1 MNGDEIMN
9 KKILAILALVSL
21 SILSIFIGVHDLT
34 YEILIESR
42 IPRLLSILLTGMGM
56 GIAGL
61 IMMQISQ
68 NKFASPSTTGTIE
81 CAGLGIILCTAFIPD
96 MKIGFKVMIIFALAL
111 IGTKIFTTILD
122 KIVFK
127 DTLFIPLIGIM
138 YGNIITAITT
148 MIAYEFNLLQ
158 ELSIWFAGDF
168 SAILHGKYEL
178 LYFIIPGVIVAYLY
192 ANALTII
199 GFGQDFSENLGISYN
214 KIKNLGLFIVAFLVA
229 SIVTVVG
236 QIPFIGLIIPN
247 LATLMNG
254 DNIKTNLPYI
264 VIFGCIYVL
273 ICDILSRVLI
283 FPYEI
288 SVSLISGLFG
298 SIIFMGLI
306 LRGKNNA

>member
-1 MNGDEIMN
+1 MN
-9 KKILAILALVSL
+9 KKMMSSLVLLASL
-21 SILSIFIGVHDLT
+21 SILSIFIGVHDFT
-34 YEILIESR
+34 YEILVESR
-42 IPRLLSILLTGMGM
+42 IPRLMAVLLTGVGM

-81 CAGLGIILCTAFIPD
+81 CAGLGIILCTAFLPET
-96 MKIGFKVMIIFALAL
+96 KIFYKLFIIFGMAM

-122 KIVFK
+122 RIVFK
-127 DTLFIPLIGIM
+127 DTMFIPLIGIM
-138 YGNIITAITT
+138 YGHIISAITT
-148 MIAYEFNLLQ
+148 MIAYDQNLLQ

-178 LYFIIPGVIVAYLY
+178 LYAIIPAVIVAYLY

-199 GFGQDFSENLGISYN
+199 GFGQDFSENLGSSYN
-214 KIKNLGLFIVAFLVA
+214 KIKNIGLFIVAFLVA

-247 LATLMNG
+247 IITLING
-254 DNIKTNLPYI
+254 DNIKSNLPYI
-264 VIFGCIYVL
+264 AIYGAIYVL

-298 SIIFMGLI
+298 SIIFMYLI